1 MINIDKDLQR
11 LLLQNRERENPE
23 EWGSSDAFRREMI
36 FYDIVASG
44 DTKSL
49 ERLYNHPTA
58 LKLKGSPLSTDPV
71 VSQRYH
77 SIITAAL
84 LSRFCIQAGLDVTVS
99 YTISDIFIRKID
111 ACNSVD
117 EIVALHRQMAEYYC
131 QKMKSEKQKIGIS
144 KHIVASIEY
153 IREHIQENLSIES
166 IADALELNPSYLSK
180 LFKQEMNISI
190 SQYIRDEKIKIATKM
205 LRYLNESSLD
215 IANYLGFSSQS
226 HFIQVFKKQTGLTP
240 EEYRR
245 EHYHKTW
252 LGEEYKA
259 DQMPDIKDLYADE
272 VND

>member
-1 MINIDKDLQR
+1 MINIDKELQR
-11 LLLQNRERENPE
+11 LLLQNRERENHD
-23 EWGSSDAFRREMI
+23 EWGSFDAFRREMI
-36 FYDIVASG
+36 FYDIVSSG
-44 DTKSL
+44 DTKAL
-49 ERLYNHPTA
+49 ERLYHHPTA
-58 LKLKGSPLSTDPV
+58 LKLKGSTLSTDPV
-71 VSQRYH
+71 VNQRYH

-99 YTISDIFIRKID
+99 YTISDIFIRMID
-111 ACNSVD
+111 NCTSVD
-117 EIVALHRQMAEYYC
+117 EIIALHRDMAEYYC
-131 QKMKSEKQKIGIS
+131 RKMKYEKQKVGIS

-166 IADALELNPSYLSK
+166 IAGALSLNPSYLSK
-180 LFKQEMNISI
+180 LFKQEMNVSI

-245 EHYHKTW
+245 EHYHKAW
-252 LGEEYKA
+252 LGEGLRPI
-259 DQMPDIKDLYADE
+259 PDFREQTDVFFPD
-272 VND
+272 